1 MSSQILYRPVGLKE
15 LELIADSNFKAF
27 PPRFD
32 WQPVFY
38 PVLNSP
44 YATEIAEKWN
54 TKDAASDFV
63 GFVTKFALPTAYLKQ
78 FEVQNVGGSIHNEL
92 WIPAAQLAEFNAN
105 IIGAIE
111 IEEVFYGPQY
121 TGITT
126 RGYYLKS
133 LTVNEQWEYLLSI
146 GDDDSSLLTAIIKE
160 DWLALLV
167 NFSYFNEVKT
177 DSFLTSQ
184 IRFYWHQFHPNLKLF
199 V

>member
-1 MSSQILYRPVGLKE
+1 MLLQTLYRPVGLKE

-32 WQPVFY
+32 WQPIFY

-54 TKDAASDFV
+54 AKDAASDYV
-63 GFVTKFALPTAYLKQ
+63 GFVTKFELPTTYLKQ

-92 WIPAAQLAEFNAN
+92 WIPSDQLADFNAH
-105 IIGAIE
+105 IIGTIHVE
-111 IEEVFYGPQY
+111 SVFYGPQY
-121 TGITT
+121 KGMTTTGN
-126 RGYYLKS
+126 RLKEM
-133 LTVNEQWEYLLSI
+133 TVDEQWAYLLSI
-146 GDDDSSLLTAIIKE
+146 AEDSLLLTTIIKE

-167 NFSYFNEVKT
+167 NFSYFNEIKT
-177 DSFLTSQ
+177 DSFLFSQ
-184 IRFYWHQFHPNLKLF
+184 IRYYWHQLHPNLKLF